1 MKACFCVADPSLPAG
16 RQGVRKLISAY
27 NAQVKRAIAFVV
39 FGFAVLAIVRGAL
52 LHPDT
57 SLVSE
62 VSGAPQD
69 IPSATPATDTSLS
82 ATSTAY
88 EWYPVVQVVDGDTVV
103 ADIDGKRTTIR
114 LIGLDTPETVDPR
127 KPVQCFGK
135 EASAKAKQI
144 LSGSSIRLETDPSQD
159 TYDKYGRTLAFVF
172 LKDGTLFNKYMIAE
186 GYGHEYT
193 YNLPYKYQTEFKAAE
208 KAAREGKKGLWAPDV
223 CMSGAEQRRPN
234 ADDGRTGTH
243 IPSSGTYE
251 CAKNVYNCSSFT
263 SQSEA
268 QSVFESCGGAASD
281 VHKLDSDGDRR
292 VCESLP

>member
-1 MKACFCVADPSLPAG
+1 MRWTIFAVVG
-16 RQGVRKLISAY
+16 IS
-27 NAQVKRAIAFVV
+27 IAFVLGFYLGKT
-39 FGFAVLAIVRGAL
+39 FGVPVPGVVAISENAV
-52 LHPDT
+52 
-57 SLVSE
+57 S
-62 VSGAPQD
+62 
-69 IPSATPATDTSLS
+69 
-82 ATSTAY
+82 TSTSVVGY
-88 EWYPVVQVVDGDTVV
+88 EWYPVVKVVDGDTLVIE
-103 ADIDGKRTTIR
+103 IDGKNVTLR